1 MAKQL
6 VVATIY
12 HHGTVSKADTL
23 FLAYIDHIGGIE
35 NIGVKSGSFWPHTDI
50 CSLCKSHSSNLEDD

>member
-23 FLAYIDHIGGIE
+23 FLAESELD
-35 NIGVKSGSFWPHTDI
+35 SF
-50 CSLCKSHSSNLEDD
+50 SK